1 MVDSLYRI
9 SITNEIDWEEYKE
22 ILDSIIGLANHEVNI
37 IRKGGSSYWN
47 ANQLERVV
55 IPEMIEL
62 LRYMLRGDLFLKYG
76 KQQRLLES
84 TYLLTDSVNMLS
96 RTLIGIQ
103 IRRLQEKINSQMD
116 CETGEDSLS

>member
-103 IRRLQEKINSQMD
+103 ISRLQEKINSQMD
-116 CETGEDSLS
+116 CE